1 MMKMPGHRT
10 AVPSSFT
17 WVSELAMNSRAAA
30 LLSVPLCAS
39 LFAAGASYA
48 GPGEDALARVSELN
62 KIIQTQSERIAKLE
76 AQLQNQGLLGLLN
89 QVEALKTDVA
99 RLRGGQE
106 EQAHRL
112 ETADKRTKDLFTDLD
127 ERLKEVASRP
137 VAASADAMRLQPS
150 QSLVATQASPVV
162 PTDAETKAYEVA
174 HALIKAGKYKEAI
187 AAFQSFVGQY
197 PSGALAANALYWIG
211 FSQFAGLSDFNKAA
225 ESYQRLLKD
234 FPTSPKVPDAL
245 FSLARAQVQLE
256 DKEAARSTLNQLL
269 AKHPASKA
277 AENGKKLLATLK

>member
-1 MMKMPGHRT
+1 MMKLPGRRT
-10 AVPSSFT
+10 AVPNFCTRASDF
-17 WVSELAMNSRAAA
+17 AMNPRASALLAVCAA
-30 LLSVPLCAS
+30 LFVS
-39 LFAAGASYA
+39 GASFA

-99 RLRGGQE
+99 RLRGAQE

-112 ETADKRTKDLFTDLD
+112 ETADKRTKDLFGDLD

-137 VAASADAMRLQPS
+137 VAASTDAIRLQPS
-150 QSLVATQASPVV
+150 QALVVAAVPPVV
-162 PTDAETKAYEVA
+162 SSDAEAKAYEVA

-187 AAFQSFVGQY
+187 AAFQAFVSRY
-197 PSGALAANALYWIG
+197 PSGPLAANALYWIG
-211 FSQFAGLSDFNKAA
+211 FSQFSGLSDFHKAA

-245 FSLARAQVQLE
+245 FSLARTQVQLD
-256 DKEAARSTLNQLL
+256 DKEAARTTLNQLL
-269 AKHPASKA
+269 AKHPTSKA
-277 AENGKKLLATLK
+277 AENGKKLLATLN

>member
-1 MMKMPGHRT
+1 
-10 AVPSSFT
+10 
-17 WVSELAMNSRAAA
+17 MNQRVAA
-30 LLSVPLCAS
+30 LLAVSLCVS
-39 LFAAGASYA
+39 GASYA

-62 KIIQTQSERIAKLE
+62 KTIQSQSDRISKLE
-76 AQLQNQGLLGLLN
+76 TQLQNQGLWDLLK
-89 QVEALKTDVA
+89 QVEVLKTDVA
-99 RLRGGQE
+99 GLRGAQE

-112 ETADKRTKDLFTDLD
+112 EAADKRTKDLFGDLD

-137 VAASADAMRLQPS
+137 VAASTDAIRLQPS
-150 QSLVATQASPVV
+150 QSLVASSVPPVV
-162 PTDAETKAYEVA
+162 TSDAETKTYEVA

-187 AAFQSFVGQY
+187 GAFQAFVRQY
-197 PSGALAANALYWIG
+197 PSGPLAANALYWIG

-245 FSLARAQVQLE
+245 FSLARTQVQLD
-256 DKEAARSTLNQLL
+256 DKEAARTTLNQLL
-269 AKHPASKA
+269 AEHPTSKA